1 MVLVSCCKDNTTPA
15 QNQIF
20 RCGRRFR
27 AGASAVGCPAL
38 CGANACRGPVSVYFA
53 AGQLYACAGWLGRV
67 HGRAHGWSR
76 LGREPCGVCGVSRAM
91 PERGVPEEFRGT
103 SGHKKSGRPRLF
115 GLPQAGVLLE
125 SGSCCYQKTFGM
137 CDPCLREYFPGSR
150 RCCEAAP
157 DSAEKRGF
165 NNYFLL
171 SNVSVMFIGYS
182 FSAYCLV
189 ASSEYL

>member
-20 RCGRRFR
+20 RCRRRFR
-27 AGASAVGCPAL
+27 AGRASAVGCPAL
-38 CGANACRGPVSVYFA
+38 RGTNACRGPVSVYCA
-53 AGQLYACAGWLGRV
+53 AGRLYACAGRLGRV

-125 SGSCCYQKTFGM
+125 SGSCYQKTIGM
-137 CDPCLREYFPGSR
+137 CDPCFGSWFPASPAPSRRTAPDIAEREAKLIRLRE
-150 RCCEAAP
+150 
-157 DSAEKRGF
+157 SA
-165 NNYFLL
+165 
-171 SNVSVMFIGYS
+171 
-182 FSAYCLV
+182 
-189 ASSEYL
+189 